1 MYSKTLYESGTKYEV
16 SYSWGRVA
24 VNVQSKS
31 NLADLS
37 IYVEEEYRGKG
48 YSRQLV
54 RDITYYM
61 QGEEPTELYIDT
73 DASGGFW
80 QKVGMLPNPK
90 IDDYNSCQHGY
101 EKFILWKDFKT
112 FGFPKTE

>member
-1 MYSKTLYESGTKYEV
+1 MYTKTCYDSCAKYEV
-16 SYSWGRVA
+16 SYSWGRIA

-31 NLADLS
+31 KLADLS
-37 IYVEEEYRGKG
+37 IYIEEEYRGKG

-61 QGEEPTELYIDT
+61 RDEAPEVLYIDT

-80 QKVGMLPNPK
+80 DKVGMLPNPK
-90 IDDYNSCQHGY
+90 IDDYNCCQHGY
-101 EKFILWKDFKT
+101 EKCIAWEDFKA
-112 FGFPKTE
+112 FGFPKIE